1 MDKGL
6 KKYRKFLMKL
16 QNFCSESKRSMIKE
30 YFNGKKIT
38 RSYLTPDRYHREK
51 VLTDFER
58 GYLVGRHAAFNDV
71 NREIHEMLESS
82 ESDWN
87 YFK

>member
-1 MDKGL
+1 
-6 KKYRKFLMKL
+6 
-16 QNFCSESKRSMIKE
+16 MIKE

-58 GYLVGRHAAFNDV
+58 GYIDGRHSAFNDV
-71 NREIHEMLESS
+71 RREIHTMINSS
-82 ESDWN
+82 ETDWR
-87 YFK
+87 YYKI